1 MEDLTKIKIF
11 NEHFA
16 DNSVVLI
23 ARELPLKHLIGIHI
37 SIFSSPILVLE
48 LSSIGIYLYFC
59 SFKFKVSFQLKLLL
73 TLSTSI
79 S

>member
-16 DNSVVLI
+16 DNSVVLF
-23 ARELPLKHLIGIHI
+23 ARELPLKHFIGIDI

-48 LSSIGIYLYFC
+48 LELSSIGIYYC
-59 SFKFKVSFQLKLLL
+59 SFKFKFHFS
-73 TLSTSI
+73 
-79 S
+79 

>member
-16 DNSVVLI
+16 DNSVVLF
-23 ARELPLKHLIGIHI
+23 ARKLPLKHLIGIHI

-48 LSSIGIYLYFC
+48 LSSIGIYYC
-59 SFKFKVSFQLKLLL
+59 SFKFKFHFS
-73 TLSTSI
+73 
-79 S
+79 